1 MTEKEDLLA
10 LRNDIIQ
17 APVGEILFKFLHDK
31 ITDYAVKNLD
41 AVEIKGMCRIIQDLK
56 NIPKMVDQIK

>member
-1 MTEKEDLLA
+1 MAEKDDLLA
-10 LRNDIIQ
+10 LRNNINQ
-17 APVGEILFKFLHDK
+17 APIGEILFRFLHNK

-41 AVEIKGMCRIIQDLK
+41 AMEIKGMCRIIQDLK